1 MPSVS
6 LFVTLPAPT
15 RTSLVIFDTRP
26 DATYELRATL
36 LRPTTSL
43 ESDSGQWQCV
53 GSIYVSVSWD
63 LGGHTIERGTTH
75 RASPTS
81 GSLKS
86 VTKG

>member
-43 ESDSGQWQCV
+43 ESDSGQWQCCSV
-53 GSIYVSVSWD
+53 LSDRDQSEYAVDETLTYV
-63 LGGHTIERGTTH
+63 
-75 RASPTS
+75 
-81 GSLKS
+81 
-86 VTKG
+86 